1 MERVLIYFVIVS
13 IVGFQSC
20 SFSNNKS
27 TSLYNDA
34 IETSPY
40 DAIIVPGFPFENNEW
55 DRIMRVR
62 VVWATYLYKK
72 GYANNIIF
80 SGSAVYSPYYES
92 KIMALYA
99 EKLGVKKENIYTE
112 TKAEHSTENI
122 YYSYKL
128 AKILNMNKVAIATDT
143 YQSKMVESFIKKKM
157 NNKVDFFP
165 IQYEILEKIDT
176 MDVTI
181 DPSTAFKQNFIS
193 IKEREGY
200 WKRFQGTLGK
210 NIDYKE

>member
-1 MERVLIYFVIVS
+1 MFFVVFS
-13 IVGFQSC
+13 IVVFQSC
-20 SFSNNKS
+20 SFSNKKS

-55 DRIMRVR
+55 DRIMRAR
-62 VVWATYLYKK
+62 VVWAAYLYKK
-72 GYANNIIF
+72 GYTKNIIF

-99 EKLGVKKENIYTE
+99 EKLGVNKENIFIE
-112 TKAEHSTENI
+112 TKAEHSTENV
-122 YYSYKL
+122 YYSYKMAEKL
-128 AKILNMNKVAIATDT
+128 KLKKVAIATDT
-143 YQSKMVESFIKKKM
+143 YQSKMIESFVEDKF
-157 NNKVDFFP
+157 NNEIDFFP

-176 MDVTI
+176 LEILI
-181 DPSTAFKQNFIS
+181 DPTIAFKKDFIS

-210 NIDYKE
+210 NIDYSE